1 MTTVSWIII
10 FLVLIVIEAVTVDL
24 VSIWFAIGA
33 LVCSFVALLTED
45 LFLQLMVF
53 VLVSAI
59 TLFCT
64 KGFVNKIKSRKVVPT
79 NLDRI
84 IGLIGVVTEK
94 ITNNSGEVTVDGK
107 RWSAISAEEISVGS
121 KVEILSIDGVKLSV
135 SEVKEED

>member
-84 IGLIGVVTEK
+84 IGLIG
-94 ITNNSGEVTVDGK
+94 
-107 RWSAISAEEISVGS
+107 
-121 KVEILSIDGVKLSV
+121 
-135 SEVKEED
+135 

>member
-121 KVEILSIDGVKLSV
+121 KVEILSIEGVKLSV
-135 SEVKEED
+135 KEVKEEI